1 MITLYQLGPAGYW
14 TGQTQQVEDDA
25 VVPSGWTARPLP
37 EGLQEGQ
44 DVRLTLAGWE
54 ITTEPAPVA
63 IDANLGALPRPAL
76 VITSIEPDATHAS
89 QALINGVADV
99 TCPAGTVLTVHA
111 ELRDAAGA
119 VLPLTDS
126 FRMPLRSRDGREKVL
141 LAVMDNGVVSINAP
155 LRESGAWSVTE
166 AMINESMPPD
176 HQMGFAGFQVF
187 VVEV

>member
-1 MITLYQLGPAGYW
+1 METLTVPVPTFVLTYNKRDITA
-14 TGQTQQVEDDA
+14 D
-25 VVPSGWTARPLP
+25 
-37 EGLQEGQ
+37 
-44 DVRLTLAGWE
+44 LTPFKLSVSYTDNLDGDE
-54 ITTEPAPVA
+54 S
-63 IDANLGALPRPAL
+63 DNLGALPRPAL

-89 QALINGVADV
+89 QALINGVSDV

-141 LAVMDNGVVSINAP
+141 LAVMENGVVSINAP

-166 AMINESMPPD
+166 AMINESLPPD
-176 HQMGFAGFQVF
+176 HQMGFDGFQVF

>member
-14 TGQTQQVEDDA
+14 TGQTQQMADDA

-37 EGLQEGQ
+37 KDLQEGQ
-44 DVRLTLAGWE
+44 HVHLTLAGWE
-54 ITTEPAPVA
+54 ITAEPAPVA
-63 IDANLGALPRPAL
+63 IEASLDAQPKPAL
-76 VITSIEPDATHAS
+76 VITSIEADATHAS
-89 QALINGVADV
+89 QALVNGVSDV

-111 ELRDAAGA
+111 ELRDAAGT
-119 VLPLTDS
+119 VMPLTDS

-141 LAVMDNGVVSINAP
+141 LAVMENGVVSINAP

-166 AMINESMPPD
+166 AMVNESLPPD
-176 HQMGFAGFQVF
+176 HQMGFGGFQVF

>member
-14 TGQTQQVEDDA
+14 TGQTQQVADDA

-44 DVRLTLAGWE
+44 HVRLTLAGWE
-54 ITTEPAPVA
+54 ITAEPAPVA
-63 IDANLGALPRPAL
+63 IEATFGGLSKLAL
-76 VITSIEPDATHAS
+76 VITSIEADAGHAS
-89 QALINGVADV
+89 QALINGVSDV

-119 VLPLTDS
+119 ILQLTDS

-141 LAVMDNGVVSINAP
+141 LAVMENGVVSINAP

-166 AMINESMPPD
+166 AMINESLPPD
-176 HQMGFAGFQVF
+176 HQMGFDGFQVF

>member
-1 MITLYQLGPAGYW
+1 MITLHQLGPAGYW
-14 TGQTQQVEDDA
+14 AGQTQQVEDDA

-44 DVRLTLAGWE
+44 HVRLTLAGWE
-54 ITTEPAPVA
+54 ITTDPAPIA
-63 IDANLGALPRPAL
+63 IETSLGALPKPAL
-76 VITSIEPDATHAS
+76 VITSIEADAAHAS
-89 QALINGVADV
+89 QALINGVLDA
-99 TCPAGTVLTVHA
+99 TCPAGTVLTFHA

-119 VLPLTDS
+119 ILPITDS

-155 LRESGAWSVTE
+155 LRESGTWSVTE
-166 AMINESMPPD
+166 AMVNESLPAD